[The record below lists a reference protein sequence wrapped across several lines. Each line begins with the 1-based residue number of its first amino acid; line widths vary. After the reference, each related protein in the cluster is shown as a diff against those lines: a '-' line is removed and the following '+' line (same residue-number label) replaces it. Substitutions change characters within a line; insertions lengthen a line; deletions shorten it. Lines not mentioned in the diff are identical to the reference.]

1 MEAIYPTIEE
11 AYKTVETALEI
22 IGMEL
27 ENSRNAEEGQWSLFR
42 GEQEVYI
49 DAWSSGEQQD
59 WNYYFEEKNVPIVQ
73 IIAPICQLPVLDKDE
88 FYEELLRLNLHLFNA
103 SFMINPAENVC
114 CIKHRVPML
123 NNDPMLIVQ
132 MIESVG
138 YYAEFF
144 SPKLK
149 HKFGLK

>member
-11 AYKTVETALEI
+11 VYKTVENALEI
-22 IGMEL
+22 IGMEI

-49 DAWSSGEQQD
+49 DAWSSGEEQD

-73 IIAPICQLPVLDKDE
+73 IIAPICPLPIFDKEE
-88 FYEELLRLNLHLFNA
+88 FYAELLRLNLHLFNA
-103 SFMINPAENVC
+103 AFMVNLEENIC
-114 CIKHRVPML
+114 CIKQRIPLL
-123 NNDPMLIVQ
+123 NNDPMQIVQ
-132 MIESVG
+132 LIESVG

-144 SPKLK
+144 TPKLK